1 MKFIHKKSERGMS
14 LLELMFAGFVM
25 VVGMLGSL
33 ILIAT
38 AIASNTRNRI
48 DTTGT
53 AVSQLVIEQMNAL
66 SSRETTT
73 ITITDCNG
81 SSNSVLTTGTT
92 SGSGATLLANNN
104 AAWNLAG
111 TVDFTQAYTSVP
123 TGYKMQYV
131 TCGGTTYDVRW
142 NVTQLGSYTKMIT
155 VSARQLGITGQ
166 QSNNIRLFAPP
177 VTLRTINGP

>member
-1 MKFIHKKSERGMS
+1 MS

-33 ILIAT
+33 ILIST

-53 AVSQLVIEQMNAL
+53 AVSQLVIEQINSM
-66 SSRETTT
+66 SSKKTAN
-73 ITITDCNG
+73 ITIKDCNG
-81 SSNSVLTTGTT
+81 TDNTVAVVGSTG
-92 SGSGATLLANNN
+92 SGTGATLLANNN

-111 TVDFTQAYTSVP
+111 TIDYTQAYSAVP
-123 TGYKMQYV
+123 AGYKMQFV

-142 NVTQLGSYTKMIT
+142 NIIQMSAYTKLIT
-155 VSARQLGITGQ
+155 VSARQLGITGGTSQ
-166 QSNNIRLFAPP
+166 NIRLFAPP
-177 VTLRTINGP
+177 VTLRAINGP